1 MKLPVDNR
9 RHDPSSSADSSAHLT
24 APSKQSKA
32 AVNESLSTSSS
43 TTTTVPVAPAP
54 SGQTPTKLGRSSVTV
69 PPVGGTPPVRTRDSG
84 IGLRGTSSKSS
95 QTSIN
100 MAPPSSKS
108 EAANEDESIPSIPSC
123 SSTLSSFYD
132 TSKVV
137 ADEDSGV
144 VPPAGKSDTVL
155 RPVRKRKGQD
165 GVDGTIN
172 TSNKKITAV
181 MNLNP
186 CESHNVAVKVTG
198 LGLDLFIEVTEEESD
213 QRL

>member
-1 MKLPVDNR
+1 M
-9 RHDPSSSADSSAHLT
+9 
-24 APSKQSKA
+24 
-32 AVNESLSTSSS
+32 
-43 TTTTVPVAPAP
+43 
-54 SGQTPTKLGRSSVTV
+54 
-69 PPVGGTPPVRTRDSG
+69 
-84 IGLRGTSSKSS
+84 
-95 QTSIN
+95 
-100 MAPPSSKS
+100 
-108 EAANEDESIPSIPSC
+108 
-123 SSTLSSFYD
+123 
-132 TSKVV
+132 

-155 RPVRKRKGQD
+155 RPVRKRKGP
-165 GVDGTIN
+165 DGTIN